1 MPSVGH
7 PWAANAQSYSATA
20 PLFNGRSAANIQQS
34 EAIEGNGGVAAGGY
48 AAQKQSDAT
57 KAPIFSYGR
66 DTRSIESYEA
76 EVTGSIAPKQQLE
89 SGNVVDPKDLGA
101 YLY

>member
-1 MPSVGH
+1 
-7 PWAANAQSYSATA
+7 
-20 PLFNGRSAANIQQS
+20 
-34 EAIEGNGGVAAGGY
+34 VAAGGY

-66 DTRSIESYEA
+66 DTRAIESYEA
-76 EVTGSIAPKQQLE
+76 KVTGSIAPKRQLE
-89 SGNVVDPKDLGA
+89 SGEVVDSKDLGA